1 MEIKYADTSRVNAKM
16 SNFEQ
21 IAYDFLIRRT
31 FVLRE
36 YSTDSLRGESGCLLY
51 FDFFCPDAKYVV
63 EINGVHHYRDIKG
76 KEQFERQKKNDQ
88 AKRDW
93 CKKNGFSIIEFD
105 ISKGKDNL
113 IVELCKV
120 PKSDTIKT
128 SPKYVVKRRP
138 KKKRKPS
145 QLEKRMEKREK
156 EQNKKSGRLKNVDVN
171 DPKQVELLIKQA
183 EERGRKMRESQS
195 KPKLNTTSVRHKLSR

>member
-36 YSTDSLRGESGCLLY
+36 YSTDSLRGETGSLLY

-63 EINGVHHYRDIKG
+63 EINGLHHYREIKG

-93 CKKNGFSIIEFD
+93 CKKNGFSMIEFD
-105 ISKGKDNL
+105 ISKGKDHL

-120 PKSDTIKT
+120 PKSDTVKN
-128 SPKYVVKRRP
+128 SPKYIVKRRP
-138 KKKRKPS
+138 KKKRKPTK
-145 QLEKRMEKREK
+145 LEKRL
-156 EQNKKSGRLKNVDVN
+156 EQYQKDKDKKDSRLKNVNVN
-171 DPKQVELLIKQA
+171 DPKQVEKLIKQA

-195 KPKLNTTSVRHKLSR
+195 KPKVNNASVKSRLNR

>member
-156 EQNKKSGRLKNVDVN
+156 EQSKKSGRLKNVDVN
-171 DPKQVELLIKQA
+171 DPKQVERLIKQA
-183 EERGRKMRESQS
+183 EERGRKMRESQAKS
-195 KPKLNTTSVRHKLSR
+195 KHKVRFKSF